1 MTAPV
6 MPTGADALAAAKRG
20 EFTAVF
26 PRGADAAAF
35 AARITGQAPSPYSG
49 RIDPPGSWY
58 VTDVKQTPAGDG
70 RTVTWQATAEALAD
84 RGGEPGWSSTWND
97 MCLTVGSYGSTFGEP
112 PYGAGA
118 RTAYLNGRA
127 CPAEM

>member
-1 MTAPV
+1 MPAAPV
-6 MPTGADALAAAKRG
+6 MPAGADATAAARRG

-26 PRGADAAAF
+26 PRGTDAADF
-35 AARITGQAPSPYSG
+35 VARITGKAPSPWTG

-58 VTDVKQTPAGDG
+58 VTDVRQTPAGRG
-70 RTVTWQATAEALAD
+70 RTVTWKATAQAFD
-84 RGGEPGWSSTWND
+84 GTDGITGYWND

-112 PYGAGA
+112 PWGAGK